1 MIAAGKGLKI
11 GSNNLFG
18 GWIVF
23 FLCVCVKF
31 VELLIINLLERLILQ
46 SISFFKVIRA
56 FSNWLNEKPFSYL
69 YVIFLILFMLE
80 GKFGDDSLQHL

>member
-1 MIAAGKGLKI
+1 MIAAGKRLKI

-23 FLCVCVKF
+23 FFVCVKF

-56 FSNWLNEKPFSYL
+56 FGN
-69 YVIFLILFMLE
+69 
-80 GKFGDDSLQHL
+80 